1 MPTKLRLYGT
11 PTVFGWVAAI
21 VALAVAGTM
30 ALGGSRALASAVSC
44 GDTITA
50 DTRLETDLTDCPNNG
65 IVIGA
70 DDVTLDLNG
79 HSIHGDGEPFAAC
92 PKKKLC
98 DFGVVG
104 VGHTGVTVMHG
115 SVREFDVGVVLGN
128 TRHSQIV
135 GISSSGNRF
144 GAISVFGAEE
154 SLVRDSSGTGSTARH
169 GGGMFLSSSHRVR
182 ILHNSFR
189 HNRESGIHVG
199 SSTHNLIKGNRL
211 SRNEEVGIVLEHA
224 ERNRVRGNRIVRDGL
239 FGIYV
244 APGNRNVIARNRVSH
259 MRRVRGRERSV
270 AIEVDGG
277 KRNLIARNS
286 VRDTAG
292 SAIVLGYDVI
302 AGNVVRR
309 NRIRQ
314 AGEDGVQIEKTAR
327 RTLVNHNIVVASAGD
342 GYDVKNPTTKLTA
355 NRALRN
361 AGLGVEAVFGVIDGG
376 GNVARYNG
384 DPRQCI
390 HITCR

>member
-1 MPTKLRLYGT
+1 
-11 PTVFGWVAAI
+11 
-21 VALAVAGTM
+21 
-30 ALGGSRALASAVSC
+30 
-44 GDTITA
+44 
-50 DTRLETDLTDCPNNG
+50 
-65 IVIGA
+65 
-70 DDVTLDLNG
+70 
-79 HSIHGDGEPFAAC
+79 
-92 PKKKLC
+92 
-98 DFGVVG
+98 
-104 VGHTGVTVMHG
+104 MHG